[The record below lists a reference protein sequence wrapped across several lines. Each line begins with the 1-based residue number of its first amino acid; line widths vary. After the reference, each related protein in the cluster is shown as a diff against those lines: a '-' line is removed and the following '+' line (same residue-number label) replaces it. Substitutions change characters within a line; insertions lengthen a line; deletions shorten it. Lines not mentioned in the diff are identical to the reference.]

1 MGSDSRVAKE
11 SWAVGR
17 PQILPHKNVRLAM
30 HSTALT
36 YSRAFSE
43 PDVNADESTA
53 TSQLPYYYLNKGVFY
68 LLLQDLRSPSF
79 ADKLRLKSASDTFVG
94 FVDRSYKS
102 FRRFGGETAF
112 WKKKSNSIH
121 VGYPTQSFIVF
132 LQLIRALHKIWSA
145 S

>member
-1 MGSDSRVAKE
+1 M
-11 SWAVGR
+11 GR

-79 ADKLRLKSASDTFVG
+79 ADKLRLQRASEMFVA

-112 WKKKSNSIH
+112 WKKK
-121 VGYPTQSFIVF
+121 VTQFMWATPPSRLLCFC
-132 LQLIRALHKIWSA
+132 S
-145 S
+145 